1 MSFIKD
7 IKDSALN
14 WNGGGALPYDGGL
27 FTVNPNLAFK
37 GKDGGTDL
45 VGRISR
51 AQWDQY
57 KSTWMP
63 AIEAAMAEIGS
74 EEVLNNQIARSENA
88 VNQQYDNAM
97 ADTMNTLSGYGVS
110 LDGDQMNSLTRRN
123 AFDRDKALGSARNIT
138 RQAKAERDMQL
149 IAGSAS
155 NLLRS

>member
-1 MSFIKD
+1 MSFID
-7 IKDSALN
+7 IKNAIT
-14 WNGGGALPYDGGL
+14 GGSVASRLPYAGGL
-27 FTVNPNLAFK
+27 FTVDPNQAFK

-45 VGRISR
+45 LGRISR
-51 AQWDQY
+51 AQWNQY
-57 KSTWMP
+57 KSTYLP

-74 EEVLNNQIARSENA
+74 QEVLNSQIARSENA

-97 ADTMNTLSGYGVS
+97 ADTMNSLSGYGVS
-110 LDGDQMNSLTRRN
+110 LDNDQMNSLTRRN

-155 NLLRS
+155 NLLSS